1 MVFFDGC
8 RPKWHRRSFV
18 AFAVLLGGCGIA
30 EGDEGGDAL
39 DTLSY
44 ADGFSGSWSI
54 SIKESGADTPKGTGS
69 GVGSET
75 ASNEWIGR
83 FDHCL
88 TNPAIADA
96 WRSADS
102 PSDSP
107 STLSVVL
114 IPEATEA
121 DARRVA
127 ACVDATLVDAHATVK
142 QPS

>member
-1 MVFFDGC
+1 MVL
-8 RPKWHRRSFV
+8 
-18 AFAVLLGGCGIA
+18 AVLLGGCGSA
-30 EGDEGGDAL
+30 EGDEGGDTS

-54 SIKESGADTPKGTGS
+54 SINETRAGTPN
-69 GVGSET
+69 GVGSGAGSGAGSGT
-75 ASNEWIGR
+75 ASNGWIGR

-88 TNPAIADA
+88 TDPAIADA
-96 WRSADS
+96 WRSPDS
-102 PSDSP
+102 L

-127 ACVDATLVDAHATVK
+127 ACVDATLVETQVTVK
-142 QPS
+142 QLS